1 MTQRTSRT
9 QKLPKIF
16 HTFDRSG
23 VDCYNATLLDFIMRD
38 HPHDIQYV
46 NSKDMLRIRVLH
58 GPNLNL
64 LGTREQSIYGT
75 LSLDAL
81 DSAITKLAKELAVK
95 VDLRQSN
102 SESEL
107 VTWIQEARTGYDG
120 IIINPA
126 AYTHTSVAIR
136 DAIAAVGLPTVEVHL
151 SNIHQREEFRHR
163 SYVCGSCDRANF
175 RLGSDRLSPRTPW
188 AARPSDRI
196 PTPEEDGRASDIA
209 TDGKRNEIIAEPV
222 RAASYR
228 LKGVP
233 SDFHDRFSRWRAAHG
248 R

>member
-1 MTQRTSRT
+1 
-9 QKLPKIF
+9 
-16 HTFDRSG
+16 
-23 VDCYNATLLDFIMRD
+23 
-38 HPHDIQYV
+38 
-46 NSKDMLRIRVLH
+46 MLRIRVLH

-126 AYTHTSVAIR
+126 GYTHTSIAIR
-136 DAIAAVGLPTVEVHL
+136 DAIVAVGLPTVEVHL

-163 SYVCGSCDRANF
+163 SYIAGVA
-175 RLGSDRLSPRTPW
+175 LGQIAGLG
-188 AARPSDRI
+188 
-196 PTPEEDGRASDIA
+196 PTGYLLALRGLHDHL
-209 TDGKRNEIIAEPV
+209 
-222 RAASYR
+222 AASR
-228 LKGVP
+228 RQKKPAALTPSRRTAKGT
-233 SDFHDRFSRWRAAHG
+233 R
-248 R
+248 